1 MANCQARGYIDY
13 QVKGQDFGQVDGHVK
28 HKLNGWANSMDV
40 RARVYLPTLPS
51 PHQKV
56 TYICICSTKIVKVLA
71 TNVSELSTNQL
82 QDNQLDY

>member
-1 MANCQARGYIDY
+1 MMSINPSKYDSEVTWPHFVIGNQNGFDNAL
-13 QVKGQDFGQVDGHVK
+13 

-40 RARVYLPTLPS
+40 RARVYLPTLPP

-71 TNVSELSTNQL
+71 TNVSGLST
-82 QDNQLDY
+82 